1 MVLKNIS
8 ERYSVRGFSSKPVE
22 DEKLREVL
30 EAGRLSPSAKNRQ
43 QWKFVVIKDENKRKK
58 LVDIA
63 KGQKFVGDAPVVI
76 AVCACGMDYRMTCGR
91 TASIIDASIAATG
104 MTLEAVEHGLGTCWI
119 GAFYADKL
127 AELINLPEDWA
138 VVTLLPLG
146 YPDATDPESPR
157 KDFEEVV
164 SFDSF

>member
-1 MVLKNIS
+1 MVLKNIV

-22 DEKLREVL
+22 DEKLKEVL

-43 QWKFVVIKDENKRKK
+43 QWKFVVIKDEEKRKK
-58 LVDIA
+58 LVKVA
-63 KGQKFVGDAPVVI
+63 KGQKFVGEAPLVI
-76 AVCACGMDYRMTCGR
+76 AVCAGGMDYKMTCGR
-91 TASIIDASIAATG
+91 TASVIDAAIAATG

-119 GAFYADKL
+119 GAFYSDEA
-127 AELINLPEDWA
+127 AELINLPKDWT

-146 YPDATDPESPR
+146 YPDAPDPERSR